1 MASVSS
7 KAMAQT
13 LFWTSCLLSV
23 VSFYTTQQGM
33 ALYLSPWFSYLAALG
48 VQVSLV
54 VVAWLF
60 GASREGRRGMM
71 VGVYA
76 ITAVISIAFS
86 YVSLNTWFGERERP
100 ALMQR
105 ALYDELNA
113 VAGRTEPLLADAA
126 SAGKRYTMA
135 LEEMAAAEKTF
146 GHISRGR
153 DADPYLDSIREA
165 VAREAQG
172 AGGAYREG
180 SGEGVRY
187 TAFDRHARLMRQTA
201 AEIEAARQTLM
212 RAKGEL
218 RPTMAVEAQIR
229 QFRLAYDAIP
239 WASVD
244 QVLGRRNG
252 ERPSL
257 PAYSQFAEHSGSGQE
272 DLMRG
277 FTELFSNPSGRNIFS
292 LALAAF
298 IDIIVFLLAFAAGP
312 YLHGE
317 REEKWLAAGA
327 ALDASDGQLFV
338 RDLLRKM
345 RPGGGARRG
354 LACVDASELSPG
366 ELQLCLLLTGTGQA
380 VAQRDEEDGRTYYL
394 FEAETHRRLA
404 EGLARPGFA
413 LRASAAPTA
422 AASAKV

>member
-7 KAMAQT
+7 KTMAQT

-60 GASREGRRGMM
+60 GASREGRRGVM

-76 ITAVISIAFS
+76 LTAVTSIAFS

-100 ALMQR
+100 VMMQR

-113 VAGRTEPLLADAA
+113 VAGRVEPLLADAA
-126 SAGKRYTMA
+126 AAGRRYTLA
-135 LEEMAAAEKTF
+135 LEEMAAAEKTH

-153 DADPYLDSIREA
+153 DADPFLDAIRES
-165 VAREAQG
+165 VAREAQT

-187 TAFDRHARLMRQTA
+187 TAFERHAKLVGQTA
-201 AEIEAARQTLM
+201 AGLEAARQSLA
-212 RAKGEL
+212 RAKSEL
-218 RPTMAVEAQIR
+218 RPTLAAETQLR
-229 QFRLAYDAIP
+229 QFRQAYDAIP

-244 QVLGRRNG
+244 QMLGRKIV
-252 ERPSL
+252 ERPAI
-257 PAYSQFAEHSGSGQE
+257 PAYAQFAERSGSGQE
-272 DLMRG
+272 DLMRA
-277 FTELFSNPSGRNIFS
+277 FSELFSNPSGRNLFS

-312 YLHGE
+312 YLHGG
-317 REEKWLAAGA
+317 REEHWQAAGA
-327 ALDASDGQLFV
+327 AIDASDSQVFV
-338 RDLLRKM
+338 RGLLRKM
-345 RPGGGARRG
+345 RGGGGGQHALPR
-354 LACVDASELSPG
+354 VDAAELSPG
-366 ELQLCLLLTGTGQA
+366 ELQWCLLLAGTGQA
-380 VAQRDEEDGRTYYL
+380 VALDEDGRTFYL
-394 FEAETHRRLA
+394 FEAETHRRMA
-404 EGLARPGFA
+404 ESLARPGLAF
-413 LRASAAPTA
+413 RAATA
-422 AASAKV
+422 AAAKS

>member
-33 ALYLSPWFSYLAALG
+33 ALYLSPWFSFVAALG
-48 VQVSLV
+48 VQISLV
-54 VVAWLF
+54 VVAWMF
-60 GASREGRRGMM
+60 GASREGRRGVL

-86 YVSLNTWFGERERP
+86 YVSLNTWFSERERP

-113 VAGRTEPLLADAA
+113 LAGRTDPLLADAA
-126 SAGKRYTMA
+126 AAGKRYTLA
-135 LEEMAAAEKTF
+135 LEEMAASEKTH

-172 AGGAYREG
+172 AGTAYREG

-187 TAFDRHARLMRQTA
+187 TAFERYAKLVRQTA
-201 AEIEAARQTLM
+201 ADVEAARQSLL
-212 RAKGEL
+212 RAQGEL
-218 RPTMAVEAQIR
+218 RPSMASETQIR
-229 QFRLAYDAIP
+229 QFRQAYDAIP
-239 WASVD
+239 WGSVE
-244 QVLGRRNG
+244 QLLGRKNL
-252 ERPSL
+252 ERPAL
-257 PAYSQFAEHSGSGQE
+257 PAYAQFAERSGSGQE

-277 FTELFSNPSGRNIFS
+277 FIELFSNPSGRNVFS

-298 IDIIVFLLAFAAGP
+298 IDVIVFLLAFAAGP
-312 YLHGE
+312 YLHGDRQE
-317 REEKWLAAGA
+317 RWQAAGA
-327 ALDASDGQLFV
+327 AIDASDSQVFV

-345 RPGGGARRG
+345 RIGGAGRRG
-354 LACVDASELSPG
+354 LARVDAAELSPG
-366 ELQLCLLLTGTGQA
+366 ELQWCLLLAGSGQA
-380 VAQRDEEDGRTYYL
+380 AAMEEDGRTYYL
-394 FEAETHRRLA
+394 FEAETHRRLVESVA
-404 EGLARPGFA
+404 EPGLAF
-413 LRASAAPTA
+413 RAAATS